1 MTGFS
6 HAKLLFNRELRT
18 LLPELPLRNADNQ
31 GDHHRQARLQDNQMK
46 KKMADYANSKC
57 TRKPSTLKVGD
68 VVLLQN
74 NSRLKNKMEP
84 SYFPQQLIVTKK
96 RVVRSRQPAREKMLT
111 ATAHSFVNSSAVI
124 LSLRTAIKSQ
134 SLLVTTTK
142 PKLIC
147 NRTRRMRRRTP
158 QM

>member
-96 RVVRSRQPAREKMLT
+96 K
-111 ATAHSFVNSSAVI
+111 SSAV
-124 LSLRTAIKSQ
+124 TATGQGKNVNRNSSFFRQFICGDP
-134 SLLVTTTK
+134 VT
-142 PKLIC
+142 PDGD
-147 NRTRRMRRRTP
+147 
-158 QM
+158 